1 MGRKTIIHVFI
12 LFTRQKKIQTGQKQW
27 ILRLKKEEQT
37 QISEFDPYTAEL
49 NLPQCF
55 HVLQSATKNVIE
67 DAASRVE
74 NHILNVLNKK
84 NKNNTS

>member
-1 MGRKTIIHVFI
+1 ME
-12 LFTRQKKIQTGQKQW
+12 LAE
-27 ILRLKKEEQT
+27 LKANFHLAINTATNELEEQT
-37 QISEFDPYTAEL
+37 DLLHEKIHELNYTAEL